1 MAIYES
7 TPPIVTNGLV
17 LALDAANQKSYISG
31 STIWN
36 DLSGNGNN
44 AIASGST
51 LPSYNIT
58 TGSAS
63 NFYLNGNGYFTI
75 PSNTVNGISNY
86 STEFSISAFFMY
98 SNTASFGAI
107 FEKQNVNGGAVPRLD
122 LGGYASPSSVYF
134 TFYNSSSLSNSDAVS
149 TISTGSFPIP
159 FNQNQ
164 WYQYTTTN
172 TSAGGGTGR
181 IYING
186 VLIKTY
192 SFLAA
197 FPDNT
202 QTIGIGGYTRKLR
215 GNISNFQIYNR
226 ALSATE
232 VLQNYNA
239 LKNRFN
245 LG

>member
-1 MAIYES
+1 MAFNRG
-7 TPPIVTNGLV
+7 PKIVTDGLV
-17 LALDAANQKSYISG
+17 LALDAGSQNSYPGSG
-31 STIWN
+31 TVWT

-75 PSNTVNGISNY
+75 SSNTINGISNY

-107 FEKQNVNGGAVPRLD
+107 FEKQNPGGGAIPRLD
-122 LGGYASPSSVYF
+122 WGGYSSPYVYF
-134 TFYNSSSLSNSDAVS
+134 TFYNSSSLANSDAVS
-149 TISTGSFPIP
+149 PISTGSFPIP

-239 LKNRFN
+239 QKSRYN
-245 LG
+245 L